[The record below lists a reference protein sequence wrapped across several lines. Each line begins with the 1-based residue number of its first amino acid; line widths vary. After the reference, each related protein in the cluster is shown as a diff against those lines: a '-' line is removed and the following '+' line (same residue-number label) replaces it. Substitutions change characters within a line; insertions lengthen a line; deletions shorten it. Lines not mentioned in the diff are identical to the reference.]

1 MNDRNLIQGKG
12 RPKGTPNKINALAK
26 THFETLLNGNLE
38 QINKD
43 IAELKPYERL
53 KILLEIT
60 SYILPKLKAV
70 EVTEI
75 KENDFEPIVLVY
87 ENE

>member
-1 MNDRNLIQGKG
+1 MNDRNLIPGRG
-12 RPKGTPNKINALAK
+12 RPKNSLNKVNAIAK
-26 THFETLLNGNLE
+26 THFETLLNGNLQ

-60 SYILPKLKAV
+60 SYIIPKLKAV
-70 EVTEI
+70 QVTEI

-87 ENE
+87 ESE

>member
-12 RPKGTPNKINALAK
+12 RPKGTPNKINTIAK
-26 THFETLLNGNLE
+26 EHFSNLLNGNLE

-70 EVTEI
+70 EVTEV
-75 KENDFEPIVLVY
+75 KQDDFEPIVLVY
-87 ENE
+87 ERE